1 MALTRK
7 LLKGM
12 GLTDE
17 QVPNC
22 PFVLFV
28 GTKSWLSAG
37 SLKRASAV
45 QWQFEG
51 KFTIEKR
58 KPLCYNYK
66 IYRTSSHSEKGASE
80 WVKVYETKNA
90 ARISVG
96 EWTVFGTVSAVQV
109 PKTLEK

>member
-28 GTKSWLSAG
+28 GTEKLVKSRGLNSI
-37 SLKRASAV
+37 SAV

-66 IYRTSSHSEKGASE
+66 MHRGLSS
-80 WVKVYETKNA
+80 
-90 ARISVG
+90 
-96 EWTVFGTVSAVQV
+96 
-109 PKTLEK
+109 

>member
-1 MALTRK
+1 MLRSPTAPLFCSSGRK
-7 LLKGM
+7 
-12 GLTDE
+12 
-17 QVPNC
+17 NW
-22 PFVLFV
+22 
-28 GTKSWLSAG
+28 SSAG

-66 IYRTSSHSEKGASE
+66 TYRTSSHSEKGASE